1 VYISAYSNGSPAL
14 HFTIVAVNTNTSAV
28 SQPFTL
34 ANGTNLTSLT
44 PYQTTSSGG
53 LAQQS
58 AISVTGGQFT
68 YTLPAQSIVTF
79 VQ

>member
-1 VYISAYSNGSPAL
+1 
-14 HFTIVAVNTNTSAV
+14 V

-34 ANGTNLTSLT
+34 ANGNNLTSLT

-53 LAQQS
+53 QVQQG
-58 AISVTGGQFT
+58 AISITGGQFT